1 MSGRLENKIAIVLG
15 GSRGIGKAV
24 VEVFVREGAQV
35 VLADINTELG
45 ETVARAFPGRV
56 KFINADISSRADM
69 QALMTRTT
77 EIHGRIDVLAQVAG
91 IYPLN
96 PIEKI
101 SEAEWDRVLA
111 VNLKGPFLAIQACFP
126 IMKRQRY
133 GRIVLTGSITGPL
146 VSYPDHAHYSA
157 SKAGLEGLA
166 RCAALEGAAH
176 GITVNVVE
184 PGNVDTE
191 NVRAEC
197 GDAVMD
203 KMAES
208 APLKRLALP
217 SEVGE
222 SIAFLA
228 SDAAAYITGR
238 SLVLDGGQT
247 LPEGKL

>member
-1 MSGRLENKIAIVLG
+1 MSGRLDGKIGIVLG

-35 VLADINTELG
+35 MLADINAELG
-45 ETVARAFPGRV
+45 EAVAGAFPGKVTFAR
-56 KFINADISSRADM
+56 ADIANRLDM
-69 QALMTRTT
+69 ENLVQKTTAL
-77 EIHGRIDVLAQVAG
+77 HGRIDVLTQVAG
-91 IYPLN
+91 IYPLH
-96 PIEKI
+96 PIEEI
-101 SEAEWDRVLA
+101 TEAEWDRVLS

-126 IMKRQRY
+126 VMKRQRY

-166 RCAALEGAAH
+166 RCAALEGADF

-197 GDAVMD
+197 GDDVME
-203 KMAES
+203 KMAQS
-208 APLKRLALP
+208 APLKRLAQP
-217 SEVGE
+217 AEVGDA
-222 SIAFLA
+222 IAFLA
-228 SDAAAYITGR
+228 SDAAAYITGTT
-238 SLVLDGGQT
+238 LVLDGGQT

>member
-1 MSGRLENKIAIVLG
+1 LNNKVAIVIG
-15 GSRGIGKAV
+15 GSRGIGAAA
-24 VEVFVREGAQV
+24 VEVFVEEGADV
-35 VLADINTELG
+35 ILADINAELG
-45 ETVARAFPGRV
+45 EAVANAFPGRV
-56 KFINADISSRADM
+56 QFVPADIGSRTDM
-69 QALMTRTT
+69 QRLVQTVLDA
-77 EIHGRIDVLAQVAG
+77 HGRIDVLVQVAG
-91 IYPLN
+91 IFPLN

-101 SEAEWDRVLA
+101 SEAEWDRVMT

-126 IMKRQRY
+126 AMKQQRY

-176 GITVNVVE
+176 GITVNVIA
-184 PGNVDTE
+184 PGNVDTAS
-191 NVRAEC
+191 VRAAC

-208 APLKRLALP
+208 APLGRLARP
-217 SEVGE
+217 REIGE

-228 SDAAAYITGR
+228 SDAAAYMTGK

-247 LPEGKL
+247 LPEGRI